1 MKVMR
6 GVLLNLLTVNYRT
19 LEVMLSECGTM
30 PRKKVDDLEIH
41 NTICTF
47 AVIKAMLM
55 CQVVLLAS
63 LLLNDKDVDER
74 SDFFYR
80 LS

>member
-1 MKVMR
+1 M
-6 GVLLNLLTVNYRT
+6 
-19 LEVMLSECGTM
+19 S
-30 PRKKVDDLEIH
+30 RKTEDDLEIH

-63 LLLNDKDVDER
+63 LLLNDRDVDE
-74 SDFFYR
+74 SNDFLNR

>member
-1 MKVMR
+1 
-6 GVLLNLLTVNYRT
+6 
-19 LEVMLSECGTM
+19 M

-47 AVIKAMLM
+47 AVIKTMLM
-55 CQVVLLAS
+55 CQIVLLAS
-63 LLLNDKDVDER
+63 LLLNDKDVDE
-74 SDFFYR
+74 SNDFFYR

>member
-1 MKVMR
+1 MR

-30 PRKKVDDLEIH
+30 PQKPIDDLEIH
-41 NTICTF
+41 KTICTF

-63 LLLNDKDVDER
+63 LIAYDKHVDE
-74 SDFFYR
+74 SNDFFYR

>member
-1 MKVMR
+1 MR

-30 PRKKVDDLEIH
+30 PRKREDDLEIH
-41 NTICTF
+41 KTICTF
-47 AVIKAMLM
+47 AVIKTMLM

-63 LLLNDKDVDER
+63 LLLYDKDVDE
-74 SDFFYR
+74 SNDFLNR

>member
-1 MKVMR
+1 
-6 GVLLNLLTVNYRT
+6 
-19 LEVMLSECGTM
+19 M
-30 PRKKVDDLEIH
+30 PQKQIDDLEIH

-47 AVIKAMLM
+47 AVIKTMLM

-63 LLLNDKDVDER
+63 LLLHDKDVDES

>member
-1 MKVMR
+1 MR

-30 PRKKVDDLEIH
+30 SRKKVDDLEIH
-41 NTICTF
+41 KTICTF

-55 CQVVLLAS
+55 CQIVLLAS
-63 LLLNDKDVDER
+63 LLLNDKDVDEGN
-74 SDFFYR
+74 DFLNR

>member
-1 MKVMR
+1 
-6 GVLLNLLTVNYRT
+6 
-19 LEVMLSECGTM
+19 M
-30 PRKKVDDLEIH
+30 PRKTEDDLEIH
-41 NTICTF
+41 KTICTF

-63 LLLNDKDVDER
+63 LLLHDKDVELS

>member
-1 MKVMR
+1 MR

-30 PRKKVDDLEIH
+30 PRKREDDLEIH
-41 NTICTF
+41 KTICTF

-55 CQVVLLAS
+55 CQIVLLAS
-63 LLLNDKDVDER
+63 LLLYDKDVDE
-74 SDFFYR
+74 SNDFLNR

>member
-1 MKVMR
+1 MR

-30 PRKKVDDLEIH
+30 SRKTEDDLEIH
-41 NTICTF
+41 KTICTF

-63 LLLNDKDVDER
+63 LLLYDKDVDE
-74 SDFFYR
+74 SNDFLNR

>member
-1 MKVMR
+1 
-6 GVLLNLLTVNYRT
+6 
-19 LEVMLSECGTM
+19 M

-41 NTICTF
+41 KTICTF

-55 CQVVLLAS
+55 CQIVLLAS
-63 LLLNDKDVDER
+63 LLLYDKDVDVS

>member
-1 MKVMR
+1 MR

-19 LEVMLSECGTM
+19 LEVILSECGTM
-30 PRKKVDDLEIH
+30 PRKREDDLEIH
-41 NTICTF
+41 KTICTF

-55 CQVVLLAS
+55 CQIVLLAS
-63 LLLNDKDVDER
+63 LLLYDKDVDE
-74 SDFFYR
+74 SNDFLNR

>member
-1 MKVMR
+1 MR

-30 PRKKVDDLEIH
+30 SRKTEDDLEIH
-41 NTICTF
+41 KTICTF
-47 AVIKAMLM
+47 AVIKAKLM
-55 CQVVLLAS
+55 CQIVLLAS
-63 LLLNDKDVDER
+63 LLLYDKDVDE
-74 SDFFYR
+74 SNDFLNR

>member
-1 MKVMR
+1 
-6 GVLLNLLTVNYRT
+6 
-19 LEVMLSECGTM
+19 M

-41 NTICTF
+41 KTICTF

-55 CQVVLLAS
+55 CQIVLLAS
-63 LLLNDKDVDER
+63 LLLNDKDVDVS
-74 SDFFYR
+74 SDFLNR

>member
-1 MKVMR
+1 MR

-30 PRKKVDDLEIH
+30 SRKKVDDLEIH
-41 NTICTF
+41 KTICTF

-55 CQVVLLAS
+55 CQIVLLAS
-63 LLLNDKDVDER
+63 LLLNDKGVDE
-74 SDFFYR
+74 SNDFLNR

>member
-1 MKVMR
+1 MR
-6 GVLLNLLTVNYRT
+6 GVLLNLLTDNYRT

-30 PRKKVDDLEIH
+30 PRKREDDLEIH
-41 NTICTF
+41 KTICTF

-55 CQVVLLAS
+55 CQIVLLAS
-63 LLLNDKDVDER
+63 LLLYDKDVDE
-74 SDFFYR
+74 SNDFLNR

>member
-1 MKVMR
+1 MR

-30 PRKKVDDLEIH
+30 PRKREDDLEIH
-41 NTICTF
+41 KTICTF

-55 CQVVLLAS
+55 CQIVLLAS
-63 LLLNDKDVDER
+63 LLLNDKGVDE
-74 SDFFYR
+74 SNDFLNR

>member
-1 MKVMR
+1 MR
-6 GVLLNLLTVNYRT
+6 GVLLDLLTVNYRT

-30 PRKKVDDLEIH
+30 PRKREDDLEIH
-41 NTICTF
+41 KTICTF

-55 CQVVLLAS
+55 CQIVLLAS
-63 LLLNDKDVDER
+63 LLLYDKDVDE
-74 SDFFYR
+74 SNDFLNR

>member
-1 MKVMR
+1 MR

-30 PRKKVDDLEIH
+30 SRKKVDDLEIH
-41 NTICTF
+41 KTICTF

-55 CQVVLLAS
+55 CQIVLLAS
-63 LLLNDKDVDER
+63 LLLHDKDVDES

>member
-1 MKVMR
+1 
-6 GVLLNLLTVNYRT
+6 
-19 LEVMLSECGTM
+19 M

-41 NTICTF
+41 KTICTF

-55 CQVVLLAS
+55 CQIVLLTS
-63 LLLNDKDVDER
+63 LIAYDKHDGESNDFLN
-74 SDFFYR
+74 R

>member
-1 MKVMR
+1 MR
-6 GVLLNLLTVNYRT
+6 DVLLNLLTVNYRT

-30 PRKKVDDLEIH
+30 PRKTVDDLEIH
-41 NTICTF
+41 KTICTF

-55 CQVVLLAS
+55 CQIVLLTS
-63 LLLNDKDVDER
+63 LLLNDKDVDE
-74 SDFFYR
+74 SNDFLNR

>member
-1 MKVMR
+1 
-6 GVLLNLLTVNYRT
+6 
-19 LEVMLSECGTM
+19 M

-55 CQVVLLAS
+55 CQIVLLAS
-63 LLLNDKDVDER
+63 LLLYDKDVEL
-74 SDFFYR
+74 SNDFLNR

>member
-1 MKVMR
+1 MR
-6 GVLLNLLTVNYRT
+6 DVLLNLLTVNYRT

-30 PRKKVDDLEIH
+30 SRKTEDDLEIH
-41 NTICTF
+41 KTICTF

-55 CQVVLLAS
+55 CQIVLLAS
-63 LLLNDKDVDER
+63 LLLNDKDVDE
-74 SDFFYR
+74 SNDFFYR